1 MAVIPNVRY
10 VRNGD
15 VTLAYQI
22 TGKGLKNLV
31 GGSGLS
37 FEDAGEHG
45 LKGVPDRWRLF
56 RVTS

>member
-1 MAVIPNVRY
+1 MAVIPGVRY

-31 GGSGLS
+31 GGSGAFVRGRGRS
-37 FEDAGEHG
+37 
-45 LKGVPDRWRLF
+45 
-56 RVTS
+56 TS